1 MKTKLGV
8 SAELVAAFAFIAAF
22 LGGYIPAFLIAGY
35 VLIVEEDE
43 WLKKAVLKAVAI
55 LALFGLCTS
64 VIRMVPEFLG
74 WIDGIANLFEGD
86 ITYGAVTRVVNV
98 LVDTLDLIRSILF
111 ICLAFLSLKK
121 KSITIPFIDSLINKF
136 TGTKQ

>member
-1 MKTKLGV
+1 MKTKLGISV
-8 SAELVAAFAFIAAF
+8 ELVAAFAFLAAF
-22 LGGYIPAFLIAGY
+22 LGGYIPAILVAGY
-35 VLIVEEDE
+35 ILIVEEDA
-43 WLKKAVLKAVAI
+43 WLKKAAVKAVAI
-55 LALFGLCTS
+55 LAFFGFCTA
-64 VIRMVPEFLG
+64 VIRMIPEFLA

-121 KSITIPFIDSLINKF
+121 KSITIPIVDGLINKF
-136 TGTKQ
+136 MGSEQ